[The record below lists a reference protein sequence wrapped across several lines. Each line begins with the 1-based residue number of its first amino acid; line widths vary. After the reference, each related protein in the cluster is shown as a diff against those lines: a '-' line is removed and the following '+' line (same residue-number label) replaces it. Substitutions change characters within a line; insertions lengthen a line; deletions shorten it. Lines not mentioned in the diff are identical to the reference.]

1 VTYSLDFGWLNEALG
16 AIARGAAMTVFLIVV
31 TTLLGTVLSVL
42 AAAGRRGGNRLLRQA
57 IGLYV
62 EVIRNTPFLV
72 QLFFIFFGLPSLGIR
87 LDPVVAAILAMTL
100 NMAAYTTEI
109 VGAGL
114 DAVPK
119 GQKEAAL
126 ALGLRPRQVFIKIVL
141 PQALKVIFPALTSQ
155 IVIMMLESAVV
166 SQIAVRELTYEA
178 DMLQARTFRAFETYL
193 IVTAVYLGLS
203 IGLRRLL
210 VKGGQRMLSAGVT

>member
-1 VTYSLDFGWLNEALG
+1 
-16 AIARGAAMTVFLIVV
+16 M
-31 TTLLGTVLSVL
+31 
-42 AAAGRRGGNRLLRQA
+42 
-57 IGLYV
+57 
-62 EVIRNTPFLV
+62 
-72 QLFFIFFGLPSLGIR
+72 
-87 LDPVVAAILAMTL
+87 VAAILAMTL

-126 ALGLRPRQVFIKIVL
+126 ALGCAASWCSSKIAP

-166 SQIAVRELTYEA
+166 SQIAVRELTHEA
-178 DMLQARTFRAFETYL
+178 DLLQARTFRAFETYL
-193 IVTAVYLGLS
+193 VVTAVYLGLS

-210 VKGGQRMLSAGVT
+210 LSGGRSGCCRRVRHDRVHLLGHRAQPALGHALDDPAVDRRLPAAPSSASPSCCSGYPGRKWPKAASAAATSRCSRARRC